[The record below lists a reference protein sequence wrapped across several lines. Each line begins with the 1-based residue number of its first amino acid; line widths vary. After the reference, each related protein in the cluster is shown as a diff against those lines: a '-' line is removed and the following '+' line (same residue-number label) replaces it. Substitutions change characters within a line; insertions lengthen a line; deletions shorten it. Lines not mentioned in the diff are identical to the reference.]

1 MFSRMKKRIDP
12 VFFVFLFITFALIS
26 SLAVAVLYF
35 FSGNSLASKGQ
46 IGEGE
51 AVALYEALVEDNET
65 PSGQASRI
73 VSSYRDYMAEVGRM
87 VDSDQVSSAE
97 LLEKTVQKL
106 LGVRV
111 PEQFLDQHLKAV
123 LDLRGLSLGKE
134 EMTED
139 SLRSGLKQ
147 TMDILL
153 EYIKKE

>member
-1 MFSRMKKRIDP
+1 
-12 VFFVFLFITFALIS
+12 
-26 SLAVAVLYF
+26 
-35 FSGNSLASKGQ
+35 
-46 IGEGE
+46 
-51 AVALYEALVEDNET
+51 
-65 PSGQASRI
+65 
-73 VSSYRDYMAEVGRM
+73 MAEVGRM